1 MQPWDFDA
9 AKNFAG
15 KLFQEYCVNNKI
27 PWVTV
32 EGDFRWPLRSKISI
46 NPLEATGSPGT
57 HEKNDFL
64 DTLIIDFTFWALAP

>member
-1 MQPWDFDA
+1 MGIPK
-9 AKNFAG
+9 KNFR
-15 KLFQEYCVNNKI
+15 
-27 PWVTV
+27 
-32 EGDFRWPLRSKISI
+32 GDAF